1 MHGGHFFIFFSTKS
15 YLCWTKSTFNVRM
28 RALAQKLCITK
39 TTNCGAGSMK
49 NLTAALVAATLSVFT
64 VPAMAQQAS
73 LVGSRASMERQ
84 HQHAVHAGYTFSR
97 TSRAVN
103 QLVEAGELVRVNPT
117 QHVAIHNVSYPY
129 AKPAVKTLIER
140 LGTQYFNACGEKL
153 TVTSLTRPIE
163 RQPANAASDSV
174 HPTGMAVDLRIPQKQ
189 SCRTWLE
196 RTLLALEENE
206 ILDVT
211 RERNPPHYH
220 VAVFPEPYVNYLAGV
235 QGQSREYTVRRGDTL
250 SRVASTMGTT
260 VAQLRSANGL
270 RGDLINVGQKLVV
283 PGTGNENSVA
293 GARVIAASANTDQI
307 SAASRAPQEIT
318 HQVRRGETLWRIAN
332 RYRTSVDAI
341 RSQNDL
347 AGDLLS
353 VGQVLR
359 VAME

>member
-1 MHGGHFFIFFSTKS
+1 
-15 YLCWTKSTFNVRM
+15 
-28 RALAQKLCITK
+28 
-39 TTNCGAGSMK
+39 MK
-49 NLTAALVAATLSVFT
+49 NLTAALVAATFSVLII
-64 VPAMAQQAS
+64 PAQAQQSS
-73 LVGSRASMERQ
+73 LAGSRASMERQ
-84 HQHAVHAGYTFSR
+84 HQHAVHAGYSFTR

-103 QLVEAGELVRVNPT
+103 ELVEAGDLIRVSAN

-129 AKPAVKTLIER
+129 ARPAVKTLIER
-140 LGTQYFNACGEKL
+140 LGAQYYNACGEKL

-189 SCRTWLE
+189 NCRSWLE
-196 RTLLALEENE
+196 RTLLSLEDNG

-235 QGQSREYTVRRGDTL
+235 QGQSSEYTVRRGDTL

-260 VAQLRSANGL
+260 VAQLKSANGL
-270 RGDLINVGQKLVV
+270 RGDLINVGQKLVI
-283 PGTGNENSVA
+283 PGSVGENSVA
-293 GARVIAASANTDQI
+293 GARVIAASASNDVTP
-307 SAASRAPQEIT
+307 AASREPQEIT
-318 HQVRRGETLWRIAN
+318 HQVRRGETLWRIAS

-341 RSQNDL
+341 RMQNNL
-347 AGDLLS
+347 AGDVLS

>member
-1 MHGGHFFIFFSTKS
+1 
-15 YLCWTKSTFNVRM
+15 
-28 RALAQKLCITK
+28 
-39 TTNCGAGSMK
+39 MK
-49 NLTAALVAATLSVFT
+49 NLTAALVAATLSVFII
-64 VPAMAQQAS
+64 PAQAQQPS
-73 LVGSRASMERQ
+73 LAGSRASMERQ
-84 HQHAVHAGYTFSR
+84 HQHAVHAGYTFTR

-103 QLVEAGELVRVNPT
+103 ELVEGGDLVRVSANR
-117 QHVAIHNVSYPY
+117 HVTIHNVSYPY

-140 LGTQYFNACGEKL
+140 LGAQYYNACGEKL

-189 SCRTWLE
+189 SCRSWLE
-196 RTLLALEENE
+196 RTLLALEEND

-220 VAVFPEPYVNYLAGV
+220 VAVFPDPYVNYLAGI
-235 QGQSREYTVRRGDTL
+235 QGQSTEYTVRRGDTL

-270 RGDLINVGQKLVV
+270 RGDLINIGQKLLI
-283 PGTGNENSVA
+283 PGSGAGNSVA
-293 GARVIAASANTDQI
+293 GARVIATSASTEL
-307 SAASRAPQEIT
+307 SSPASEPQEIT
-318 HQVRRGETLWRIAN
+318 HQVRRGETLWRIAS

-341 RSQNDL
+341 RMHNNL

-359 VAME
+359 VSLE